1 MVCGQ
6 YNSRELGFS
15 IIHVV
20 MLSFVLLLQIL
31 KKQRQRGKKRGNS
44 ANATCL
50 FINIHVH

>member
-1 MVCGQ
+1 MVCRQ

-31 KKQRQRGKKRGNS
+31 MKQRQREKKVEIQQMLHV
-44 ANATCL
+44 CL
-50 FINIHVH
+50 

>member
-31 KKQRQRGKKRGNS
+31 MKQRQREKKVEIQQMLHV
-44 ANATCL
+44 CL
-50 FINIHVH
+50 